1 MSIKVKIWGQDVG
14 YMTWSDEKQTAAF
27 TYDKDFTQ
35 SGPNISPLIMNKI
48 YKKTYEYEENRNT
61 KCFKG
66 LPSVFADSLP
76 DNYGNELIK
85 NYWEKIGRTDANPL
99 DYLAYIGE
107 RGMGALEYE
116 PSIKFED
123 SNSLININD
132 LTEIVNNIL
141 DDRKKFINKLKEGD
155 KTYLD
160 ILKIGTSA
168 GGAKP
173 KAIIAYNKKTK
184 EVRSGQITA
193 PEGFGY
199 YLLKFD
205 SYLKDGEL
213 AGDGLDTKNK
223 IIHGATNLEYAYH
236 LAAKD
241 CGINMTE
248 CFLLKEKNNS
258 HFVTKRFD
266 RKENGEKIHM
276 LTLSGIANLNRD
288 EPHSYDDLF
297 LICRKLNLDSNTT
310 TEVFRRMVFNVIF
323 RNHDDHAKNHS
334 FLMDKDSKWK
344 LAPAYDLSYSYNPT
358 GQFTNKHQMSINGKK
373 DNIDYTDLMKVA
385 ERNDVK
391 NPKEIMQKVIESA
404 KKWKK
409 FSEQAEVNNAIGIF
423 VESNLVNI
431 KIPIKNEQ
439 KPLNNKPTIKF
450 KRKPK
455 L

>member
-1 MSIKVKIWGQDVG
+1 MNIKVRIWGQDVG
-14 YMTWSDEKQTAAF
+14 YMTWNDNKQTAAF
-27 TYDKDFTQ
+27 TYDKKFVEN
-35 SGPNISPLIMNKI
+35 GPDISPLIMNKI
-48 YKKTYEYEENRNT
+48 YKKTYEYENNKKT
-61 KCFKG
+61 NCFKG

-76 DNYGNELIK
+76 DNFGNEIIEK
-85 NYWEKIGRTDANPL
+85 YWERIGRTETNPL
-99 DYLAYIGE
+99 DYLAYIGK

-116 PSIKFED
+116 PSIKLED
-123 SNSLININD
+123 SNALID
-132 LTEIVNNIL
+132 LDELTRIVNTVLN
-141 DDRKKFINKLKEGD
+141 DRKTFIDKLKEGE
-155 KTYLD
+155 KTFLD

-173 KAIIAYNKKTK
+173 KAVIAYNKETK

-193 PEGFGY
+193 PKGFGY

-205 SYLKDGEL
+205 SYLKDGEIV
-213 AGDGLDTKNK
+213 GNGLDTKNK
-223 IIHGATNLEYAYH
+223 IIHGATNLEYAYS
-236 LAAKD
+236 LAAKN

-248 CFLLKEKNNS
+248 CFLLKEKNNN

-297 LICRKLNLDSNTT
+297 LICRKLNLDSNST

-373 DNIDYTDLMKVA
+373 DDIEYSDLIKVA

-391 NPKEIMQKVIESA
+391 DAKEIIQKVIECA
-404 KKWKK
+404 KKWKNY
-409 FSEQAEVNNAIGIF
+409 SEQAEVTNSISNF
-423 VESNLVNI
+423 VEKNLVNI
-431 KIPIKNEQ
+431 KIPIKTEQ
-439 KPLNNKPTIKF
+439 KPINNKPTIKT
-450 KRKPK
+450 KKTK